1 MNEAEL
7 SRAERRRVDS
17 PNASGAE
24 HAMPNV
30 QRRLEGVDGEARGC
44 ERTDRTGFR
53 RTPQPAQVK

>member
-1 MNEAEL
+1 MNEAEA
-7 SRAERRRVDS
+7 SRAKRRRVDS

-30 QRRLEGVDGEARGC
+30 QRRLEGVDGEAGGC

-53 RTPQPAQVK
+53 RTPLSAQVK

>member
-7 SRAERRRVDS
+7 SRTERRRVDS

-44 ERTDRTGFR
+44 ERTDHTVFR
-53 RTPQPAQVK
+53 RTPRSAQVK

>member
-30 QRRLEGVDGEARGC
+30 QRRLEGVDG
-44 ERTDRTGFR
+44 FL
-53 RTPQPAQVK
+53 PASLR

>member
-30 QRRLEGVDGEARGC
+30 QRRLEGVDGEAGGC

-53 RTPQPAQVK
+53 RTPRPAQVK

>member
-1 MNEAEL
+1 MNEAEA

-17 PNASGAE
+17 PNASGGAE

-53 RTPQPAQVK
+53 RTPRSAQ

>member
-1 MNEAEL
+1 MNEDEA

-30 QRRLEGVDGEARGC
+30 QRRLEGVDGEAG
-44 ERTDRTGFR
+44 G
-53 RTPQPAQVK
+53 V

>member
-1 MNEAEL
+1 MNEAEA
-7 SRAERRRVDS
+7 SRAKRRRVDS

-44 ERTDRTGFR
+44 ARTDRTGFR
-53 RTPQPAQVK
+53 RTPRSAQ